1 MEWLGVIVLIVSFVG
16 LMAIGTPI
24 TYSIG
29 LAALCTLAVSL
40 PFEPSV
46 TTIAQRMG
54 NGINS
59 FGLLAIPFFVL
70 AGHLMNKGGIAI
82 RLIDF
87 AKLFVARLS
96 GGLLYI
102 NIIACMLFGAIS
114 GSAVAAAS
122 AIGGVMLPIMYREK
136 YDKGIAASVNVASST
151 TGMLIP
157 PSNILIVYSL
167 ASGGASIAALF
178 VAGYI
183 PGLLLGLTIAIVVA
197 IQTFGKGY
205 PKADAISFKEA
216 MKVVGGAVWSLS
228 LLVIVIGGILSGIFT
243 ATEASAVA
251 VVYTLILS
259 LVIYKDLKVKDLFQ
273 VILDSVVTT
282 AVILSLIAASM
293 AMSWAMSFEDIPQ
306 QMTNV
311 ILSISD
317 NPIIVLLI
325 INAILLFI
333 GVFMD
338 MTPAVLIFTPILLPI
353 VTTLGIDPIHFG
365 IIMVTNLSIGLCTP
379 PVGSVLFVGATVGK
393 IEITKII
400 RPMIPFFAAM
410 LVSLMLVTFIPELSL
425 WLPKLVGLI
434 E

>member
-1 MEWLGVIVLIVSFVG
+1 MEWLGVIVLVVSFVG
-16 LMAIGTPI
+16 FMSLGTPI

-29 LAALCTLAVSL
+29 LSSLCTILVGVA
-40 PFEPSV
+40 FEPSV

-87 AKLFVARLS
+87 AKLFVGRLP

-136 YDKGIAASVNVASST
+136 YNKGLATSVNLASST

-178 VAGYI
+178 IAGYI
-183 PGLLLGLTIAIVVA
+183 PGLLLGLALAVVVVFK
-197 IQTFGKGY
+197 TWGKDY
-205 PKADAISFKEA
+205 PRADKISLKEA
-216 MKVVGGAVWSLS
+216 VKVVGGASWSLS
-228 LLVIVIGGILSGIFT
+228 LLIIVIGGILSGTFT
-243 ATEASAVA
+243 ATEASAIA
-251 VVYTLILS
+251 VVYSLILS
-259 LVIYKDLKVKDLFQ
+259 LVVYRDLKVKDLFQ
-273 VILDSVVTT
+273 VILESVMTT
-282 AVILSLIAASM
+282 SIILSLIAASM
-293 AMSWAMSFEDIPQ
+293 AMSWIMSFEDIPV
-306 QMTNV
+306 MITNA
-311 ILSISD
+311 IITISD
-317 NPIIVLLI
+317 NPVVVLLI
-325 INAILLFI
+325 INVILLAI
-333 GVFMD
+333 GIFMD

-353 VTTLGIDPIHFG
+353 VKEMGIDPIHFG
-365 IIMVTNLSIGLCTP
+365 IIMVMNLSIGLCTP
-379 PVGSVLFVGATVGK
+379 PVGSVLFVGAAVGGIK
-393 IEITKII
+393 ITEVI
-400 RPMIPFFAAM
+400 RPMIPFFIAM
-410 LVSLMLVTFIPELSL
+410 LVTLMLVTFIPELSV
-425 WLPKLVGLI
+425 WLPGLFDL
-434 E
+434 